1 MQFENMKMPK
11 LVAVQ
16 FRSRY
21 KKDTFSGGEYTY
33 ISDVPLAVGDIV
45 NVPTK
50 FGTSEARVSRVD
62 VQISE
67 ISCRVGQ
74 LLHITEAPTIGGLF
88 V

>member
-21 KKDTFSGGEYTY
+21 KQDTFSGREFTY
-33 ISDVPLAVGDIV
+33 IADVPLSVGDIV

-50 FGTSEARVSRVD
+50 YGTSEARVSRVD
-62 VQISE
+62 VQITE
-67 ISCRVGQ
+67 IACRVGQ

-88 V
+88 A